1 MKPAMAIEVKFE
13 VIVLRDGLVCV
24 IILDNLVRYNQKRPE
39 DVQ

>member
-1 MKPAMAIEVKFE
+1 MAIEVKFE
-13 VIVLRDGLVCV
+13 VNFLRDGLVCL